1 MGTVLH
7 EMLHAIGAQ
16 HEQSRSDRA
25 NNIRIRWDNTQ
36 PSESFNFDMK
46 YTMNDRPYDLWSLMQ
61 YGLKVGLL
69 ITDNDTNVTGML
81 VLITPNTWSSKNNY
95 QDFFVLIA

>member
-1 MGTVLH
+1 
-7 EMLHAIGAQ
+7 
-16 HEQSRSDRA
+16 
-25 NNIRIRWDNTQ
+25 
-36 PSESFNFDMK
+36 MK

-69 ITDNDTNVTGML
+69 ITDNDTNITGML
-81 VLITPNTWSSKNNY
+81 VLITPNTWPSKNNY